1 MPLSDAN
8 IILAQEE
15 PEAPFTLN
23 RNKLPA
29 LTASL
34 TCSPQSQ
41 MPLVSLYWQCKS
53 ENMKTDCLVAKK
65 IVDTPGTEETAPAP
79 PEASDPISQ
88 ITHLWLLETAFLG
101 IKQFPKSFSFKV
113 TAALFKVIFF

>member
-1 MPLSDAN
+1 MQLGDAN
-8 IILAQEE
+8 VILAQEE

-29 LTASL
+29 LHGKSHLQSTKSNASCVPVL
-34 TCSPQSQ
+34 AAQIRK
-41 MPLVSLYWQCKS
+41 Y
-53 ENMKTDCLVAKK
+53 ENWLPGGKKK
-65 IVDTPGTEETAPAP
+65 IVDPPGTEETAPAP

-101 IKQFPKSFSFKV
+101 IKQFPKK
-113 TAALFKVIFF
+113 LFL